1 MNDARANRPPPGPP
15 PTIGYL
21 RRQGVTKVYVSCAS
35 TNCQR
40 GSTLTFDAIGLPDDT
55 PFPSIATR
63 KRWVYRRC
71 GSRKASVMPSWPY
84 R

>member
-1 MNDARANRPPPGPP
+1 MTDRPKRPPPGPP
-15 PTIGYL
+15 PSIGYL
-21 RRQGVTKVYVSCAS
+21 RGQGVTSVYVSCGNS
-35 TNCQR
+35 VCQR

-63 KRWVYRRC
+63 KRWVCRRC
-71 GSRKASVMPSWPY
+71 GSTGASVMPSWPY